1 MTTDMAFEAACF
13 DLDFA
18 NKIWESNDKARY
30 HLAEAA
36 YKRAVELRNE
46 LSAPATLPAQQ
57 TRHSGRTARK
67 CAIPEAG
74 FN

>member
-13 DLDFA
+13 DLELA

-36 YKRAVELRNE
+36 YKRAVELRNTYFPDE
-46 LSAPATLPAQQ
+46 PNADLTEDTP
-57 TRHSGRTARK
+57 
-67 CAIPEAG
+67 
-74 FN
+74 F